1 MPKALKTLHHS
12 PPSGAAR
19 ATTKQ
24 ANPCARGDGLGRTNT
39 AFPYNWVERHSNQS
53 IPSGTAPHMILSMTG
68 FAAVS
73 RDLPH
78 GALNLD
84 IKSVNSRF
92 LDLMFRLA
100 DEVRAFEPGLR
111 ESISQSVTRGKV
123 ELRLGYGKDGQAGQ
137 HRAGRPLHL
146 NEEVVRRLGEAAA
159 DVKKL
164 VPQALD
170 LRVMEVLHWPG
181 VLEDTALNAD
191 QMRDTV
197 SAMMV
202 EAMEEFGASRARV
215 GEKLKDMLLA
225 RVAGLEDWV
234 KKVEPLMPQAV
245 QEQQAK
251 MSARLRDALGAVD
264 DERVRQEIALF
275 GIKIDV
281 AEELSRLGAHLSE
294 VRRVLAKGGAC
305 GKRLD
310 FLMQE
315 LNREANTL
323 GSKSVSGEI
332 STAAMEMK
340 ILIEQMR
347 EQVQN
352 IE

>member
-1 MPKALKTLHHS
+1 
-12 PPSGAAR
+12 
-19 ATTKQ
+19 
-24 ANPCARGDGLGRTNT
+24 
-39 AFPYNWVERHSNQS
+39 
-53 IPSGTAPHMILSMTG
+53 MILSMTG
-68 FAAVS
+68 YAAVS

-78 GALNLD
+78 GALNLE

-100 DEVRAFEPGLR
+100 DEARTLEPALR
-111 ESISQSVTRGKV
+111 EAITAGVTRGKV
-123 ELRLGYGKDGQAGQ
+123 ELRLGYGKDGASGQ
-137 HRAGRPLHL
+137 SRAGRPLQL
-146 NEEVVRRLGEAAA
+146 NEEAVRRLGEAAA
-159 DVKKL
+159 AVKRL
-164 VPQALD
+164 VPQTLD

-181 VLEDTALNAD
+181 VLDDTALSPE
-191 QMRDTV
+191 QMRDAV
-197 SAMMV
+197 NAMMSQ
-202 EAMEEFGASRARV
+202 AMSEFTDSRARE
-215 GEKLKDMLLA
+215 GEQLKQMLLT
-225 RVAGLEDWV
+225 RVAALEAWV
-234 KKVEPLMPQAV
+234 VKVEPMMPQAV
-245 QEQQAK
+245 EDQQAR
-251 MSARLRDALGAVD
+251 MTARLKEALGAVD
-264 DERVRQEIALF
+264 DERVRQEIAMF

-323 GSKSVSGEI
+323 GSKSVSPEV

-352 IE
+352 LE

>member
-1 MPKALKTLHHS
+1 
-12 PPSGAAR
+12 
-19 ATTKQ
+19 
-24 ANPCARGDGLGRTNT
+24 
-39 AFPYNWVERHSNQS
+39 
-53 IPSGTAPHMILSMTG
+53 MILSMTG
-68 FAAVS
+68 YAAVS

-78 GALNLD
+78 GALNLE

-100 DEVRAFEPGLR
+100 DEARTLEPVLR
-111 ESISQSVTRGKV
+111 EVITAGVTRGKV
-123 ELRLGYGKDGQAGQ
+123 ELRLGYGKDGASGQ
-137 HRAGRPLHL
+137 SRAGRPLQL
-146 NEEVVRRLGEAAA
+146 NEEAVRRLGEAAA
-159 DVKKL
+159 AVKRL
-164 VPQALD
+164 VPQTLD

-181 VLEDTALNAD
+181 VLDDTALSPE
-191 QMRDTV
+191 QMREAV
-197 SAMMV
+197 NAMMSQ
-202 EAMEEFGASRARV
+202 AMAEFTDSRARE
-215 GEKLKDMLLA
+215 GEKLKQMLFT
-225 RVAGLEDWV
+225 RVAALEAWV
-234 KKVEPLMPQAV
+234 VKVEPMMPQAV
-245 QEQQAK
+245 EDQQAR
-251 MSARLRDALGAVD
+251 MTARLKEALGAVD
-264 DERVRQEIALF
+264 DERVRQEIAMF

-323 GSKSVSGEI
+323 GSKSVSPKV

-352 IE
+352 LE

>member
-1 MPKALKTLHHS
+1 
-12 PPSGAAR
+12 
-19 ATTKQ
+19 
-24 ANPCARGDGLGRTNT
+24 
-39 AFPYNWVERHSNQS
+39 
-53 IPSGTAPHMILSMTG
+53 MIYSMTG
-68 FAAVS
+68 FASVS
-73 RDLPH
+73 RELTH
-78 GALNLD
+78 GALNLEV
-84 IKSVNSRF
+84 KSVNSRF

-100 DEVRAFEPGLR
+100 DEVRTLEPGLR
-111 ESISQSVTRGKV
+111 EAITLQVTRGKV

-137 HRAGRPLHL
+137 NRASRPLQL
-146 NEEVVRRLGEAAA
+146 NEDAVRRLSDAAA
-159 DVKKL
+159 TVKRL

-181 VLEDTALNAD
+181 VLDDTALSGD
-191 QMRDTV
+191 QVREAVT
-197 SAMMV
+197 AMMN
-202 EAMEEFGASRARV
+202 EAMADFGASRARE
-215 GEKLKDMLLA
+215 GEKLKAMLLE
-225 RVAGLEDWV
+225 RVAALEAWV

-245 QEQQAK
+245 QELQAK
-251 MSARLRDALGAVD
+251 MTARLREALGAAD
-264 DERVRQEIALF
+264 DERVRQEIAMF

-323 GSKSVSGEI
+323 GSKSVSADV
-332 STAAMEMK
+332 SAAAMEMK

>member
-1 MPKALKTLHHS
+1 
-12 PPSGAAR
+12 
-19 ATTKQ
+19 
-24 ANPCARGDGLGRTNT
+24 
-39 AFPYNWVERHSNQS
+39 
-53 IPSGTAPHMILSMTG
+53 MILSMTG
-68 FAAVS
+68 YAAVS
-73 RDLPH
+73 RELPH
-78 GALNLD
+78 GAINLEV
-84 IKSVNSRF
+84 KSVNSRF

-100 DEVRAFEPGLR
+100 DEARSLEPMLR
-111 ESISQSVTRGKV
+111 EAITESVTRGKV
-123 ELRLGYGKDGQAGQ
+123 EVRLGYGKDGAAGQ
-137 HRAGRPLHL
+137 SRAGRPLQL
-146 NEEVVRRLGEAAA
+146 NEETVRRLGEAAVA
-159 DVKKL
+159 VKRL
-164 VPQALD
+164 VPQALE

-181 VLEDTALNAD
+181 VLEDTALSPE
-191 QMRDTV
+191 QMRDAV
-197 SAMMV
+197 SAMMQ
-202 EAMEEFGASRARV
+202 EAMAEFKGSRARE
-215 GEKLKDMLLA
+215 GEKLKLMLLT
-225 RVAGLEDWV
+225 RVAGLDDWV

-245 QEQQAK
+245 ADQQAK
-251 MSARLRDALGAVD
+251 MTARLRDALGAVD
-264 DERVRQEIALF
+264 DERIRQEIALF

-294 VRRVLAKGGAC
+294 VRRVLDQGGAC

-323 GSKSVSGEI
+323 GSKSVSSEV

>member
-1 MPKALKTLHHS
+1 
-12 PPSGAAR
+12 
-19 ATTKQ
+19 
-24 ANPCARGDGLGRTNT
+24 
-39 AFPYNWVERHSNQS
+39 
-53 IPSGTAPHMILSMTG
+53 MILSMTG
-68 FAAVS
+68 YAAVS
-73 RDLPH
+73 RELPH
-78 GALNLD
+78 GAINLEV
-84 IKSVNSRF
+84 KSVNSRF

-100 DEVRAFEPGLR
+100 DEARSLEPALR
-111 ESISQSVTRGKV
+111 EAITESVTRGKV
-123 ELRLGYGKDGQAGQ
+123 EVRLGYGKDGAAGQ
-137 HRAGRPLHL
+137 SRAGRPLQL
-146 NEEVVRRLGEAAA
+146 NEETVQRLGEAAVA
-159 DVKKL
+159 VKRL
-164 VPQALD
+164 VPQALE

-181 VLEDTALNAD
+181 VLEDTALSPE
-191 QMRDTV
+191 QMRDAV
-197 SAMMV
+197 SAMMQ
-202 EAMEEFGASRARV
+202 EAMAEFKGSRARE
-215 GEKLKDMLLA
+215 GEKLKVMLLT

-234 KKVEPLMPQAV
+234 EKVEPLMPQAV
-245 QEQQAK
+245 ADQQAK
-251 MSARLRDALGAVD
+251 MTARLRDALGAVD
-264 DERVRQEIALF
+264 DERIRQEIAMF

-294 VRRVLAKGGAC
+294 VRRVLDQGGAC

-323 GSKSVSGEI
+323 GSKSVSSEV

>member
-1 MPKALKTLHHS
+1 
-12 PPSGAAR
+12 
-19 ATTKQ
+19 
-24 ANPCARGDGLGRTNT
+24 
-39 AFPYNWVERHSNQS
+39 
-53 IPSGTAPHMILSMTG
+53 MILSMTG

-100 DEVRAFEPGLR
+100 DEVRGLEPALR
-111 ESISQSVTRGKV
+111 ELISLGVTRGKV
-123 ELRLGYGKDGQAGQ
+123 ELRLGYGKDGQAGLS
-137 HRAGRPLHL
+137 RAGRPLHI
-146 NEEVVRRLGEAAA
+146 NEEAVRRLGEAAVA
-159 DVKKL
+159 VKRL

-181 VLEDTALNAD
+181 VLEDTALSAD
-191 QMRDTV
+191 QMREAV
-197 SAMMV
+197 MAMMA
-202 EAMEEFGASRARV
+202 EAMTEFGASRARE
-215 GEKLKDMLLA
+215 GEKLKHMLLA
-225 RVAGLEDWV
+225 RVAGVEDWV
-234 KKVEPLMPQAV
+234 RKIEPLMPQAV
-245 QEQQAK
+245 ADHHAK
-251 MSARLRDALGAVD
+251 MAARLRDALGAVD

-281 AEELSRLGAHLSE
+281 AEELSRLSAHLSE
-294 VRRVLAKGGAC
+294 VRRVLEKGGAC

-332 STAAMEMK
+332 STGAMEMK

>member
-1 MPKALKTLHHS
+1 
-12 PPSGAAR
+12 
-19 ATTKQ
+19 
-24 ANPCARGDGLGRTNT
+24 
-39 AFPYNWVERHSNQS
+39 
-53 IPSGTAPHMILSMTG
+53 MILSMTG
-68 FAAVS
+68 YAAVS
-73 RDLPH
+73 RELPH
-78 GALNLD
+78 GALNLEV
-84 IKSVNSRF
+84 KSVNSRF

-100 DEVRAFEPGLR
+100 DEARSLEPMLR
-111 ESISQSVTRGKV
+111 EAITESVTRGKV
-123 ELRLGYGKDGQAGQ
+123 EVRLGYGKDGAAGQ
-137 HRAGRPLHL
+137 SRAGRPLQL
-146 NEEVVRRLGEAAA
+146 NEETVQRLGEAAVA
-159 DVKKL
+159 VKRL
-164 VPQALD
+164 VPQALE

-181 VLEDTALNAD
+181 VLEDTALSPE
-191 QMRDTV
+191 QMRDAV
-197 SAMMV
+197 NAMMQ
-202 EAMEEFGASRARV
+202 EAMAEFKGSRARE
-215 GEKLKDMLLA
+215 GEKLKVMLLT

-245 QEQQAK
+245 ADQQAK
-251 MSARLRDALGAVD
+251 MTARLRDALGAVD
-264 DERVRQEIALF
+264 DERIRLEIAMF

-294 VRRVLAKGGAC
+294 VRRVLDQGGAC

-323 GSKSVSGEI
+323 GSKSVSSEV

>member
-1 MPKALKTLHHS
+1 
-12 PPSGAAR
+12 
-19 ATTKQ
+19 
-24 ANPCARGDGLGRTNT
+24 
-39 AFPYNWVERHSNQS
+39 
-53 IPSGTAPHMILSMTG
+53 MILSMTG

-73 RDLPH
+73 RELPH

-100 DEVRAFEPGLR
+100 DEVRSLEPALR
-111 ESISQSVTRGKV
+111 ESINQSVTRGKV
-123 ELRLGYGKDGQAGQ
+123 ELRLGYGKDGSAGQ
-137 HRAGRPLHL
+137 NRAGRPLHL
-146 NEEVVRRLGEAAA
+146 NQEAVRRLGDAAVA
-159 DVKKL
+159 VKQL

-181 VLEDTALNAD
+181 VLEESALTSE

-197 SAMMV
+197 AAMMQ
-202 EAMEEFGASRARV
+202 EALDEFGASRARE
-215 GEKLKDMLLA
+215 GEKLKEMLLA

-245 QEQQAK
+245 ADHQAK
-251 MSARLRDALGAVD
+251 MAARLRDALGAVD

-294 VRRVLAKGGAC
+294 VRRVLGQGGAC

>member
-1 MPKALKTLHHS
+1 
-12 PPSGAAR
+12 
-19 ATTKQ
+19 
-24 ANPCARGDGLGRTNT
+24 
-39 AFPYNWVERHSNQS
+39 
-53 IPSGTAPHMILSMTG
+53 MILSMTG

-73 RDLPH
+73 RELPH

-100 DEVRAFEPGLR
+100 DEVRSLEPALR
-111 ESISQSVTRGKV
+111 ESINQSVTRGKV
-123 ELRLGYGKDGQAGQ
+123 ELRLGYGKDGPAGQ
-137 HRAGRPLHL
+137 NRAGRPLHL
-146 NEEVVRRLGEAAA
+146 NQEAVRRLGDAAVA
-159 DVKKL
+159 VKQL

-181 VLEDTALNAD
+181 VLEESALTSE

-197 SAMMV
+197 AAMMQ
-202 EAMEEFGASRARV
+202 EALDEFGASRARE
-215 GEKLKDMLLA
+215 GEKLKEMLLA

-245 QEQQAK
+245 ADHQAK
-251 MSARLRDALGAVD
+251 MAARLRDALGAVD

-294 VRRVLAKGGAC
+294 VRRVLGQGGAC

>member
-1 MPKALKTLHHS
+1 
-12 PPSGAAR
+12 
-19 ATTKQ
+19 
-24 ANPCARGDGLGRTNT
+24 
-39 AFPYNWVERHSNQS
+39 
-53 IPSGTAPHMILSMTG
+53 MILSMTG
-68 FAAVS
+68 YAAVS
-73 RDLPH
+73 RELPH
-78 GALNLD
+78 GALNLEV
-84 IKSVNSRF
+84 KSVNSRF

-100 DEVRAFEPGLR
+100 DEARSLEPALR
-111 ESISQSVTRGKV
+111 EAITESVTRGKV
-123 ELRLGYGKDGQAGQ
+123 EVRLGYGKDGVAGQ
-137 HRAGRPLHL
+137 SRAGRPLQL
-146 NEEVVRRLGEAAA
+146 NEETVRRLGEAAVA
-159 DVKKL
+159 VKRL
-164 VPQALD
+164 VPQALE

-181 VLEDTALNAD
+181 VLEDTALSPE
-191 QMRDTV
+191 QMRDAV
-197 SAMMV
+197 SAMMQ
-202 EAMEEFGASRARV
+202 EAMAEFKGSRARE
-215 GEKLKDMLLA
+215 GEKLKVMLLT

-245 QEQQAK
+245 ADQQAK
-251 MSARLRDALGAVD
+251 MTARLRDALGAVD
-264 DERVRQEIALF
+264 DERIRQEIAMF

-294 VRRVLAKGGAC
+294 VRRVLDQGGAC

-323 GSKSVSGEI
+323 GSKSVSSEV

>member
-1 MPKALKTLHHS
+1 
-12 PPSGAAR
+12 
-19 ATTKQ
+19 
-24 ANPCARGDGLGRTNT
+24 
-39 AFPYNWVERHSNQS
+39 
-53 IPSGTAPHMILSMTG
+53 MIYSMTG
-68 FAAVS
+68 FASVS
-73 RDLPH
+73 RELPH
-78 GALNLD
+78 GALNLEV
-84 IKSVNSRF
+84 KSVNSRF

-100 DEVRAFEPGLR
+100 DEVRTLEPGLR
-111 ESISQSVTRGKV
+111 DAITQQVTRGKV

-137 HRAGRPLHL
+137 YRAGRPLQL
-146 NEEVVRRLGEAAA
+146 NEDVVRRLSDAAA
-159 DVKKL
+159 AVKRL
-164 VPQALD
+164 APQTLD

-181 VLEDTALNAD
+181 VLDDTALSAD
-191 QMRDTV
+191 QMRETV
-197 SAMMV
+197 LAMMT
-202 EAMEEFGASRARV
+202 EAMADFGASRARE
-215 GEKLKDMLLA
+215 GEKLKAMLLE
-225 RVAGLEDWV
+225 RVTALEAWV
-234 KKVEPLMPQAV
+234 KKVEPLMPLAV
-245 QEQQAK
+245 QELQAK
-251 MSARLRDALGAVD
+251 MTARLREALGAAD
-264 DERVRQEIALF
+264 DERVRQEIAMF

-323 GSKSVSGEI
+323 GSKSVSADV
-332 STAAMEMK
+332 SSSAMEMK

>member
-1 MPKALKTLHHS
+1 
-12 PPSGAAR
+12 
-19 ATTKQ
+19 
-24 ANPCARGDGLGRTNT
+24 
-39 AFPYNWVERHSNQS
+39 
-53 IPSGTAPHMILSMTG
+53 MILSMTG

-100 DEVRAFEPGLR
+100 DEVRSLEPGLR
-111 ESISQSVTRGKV
+111 EAISQNVTRGKV

-146 NEEVVRRLGEAAA
+146 NEEAVRRLGDAAVA
-159 DVKKL
+159 VKKL

-181 VLEDTALNAD
+181 VLEDTALSAD

-197 SAMMV
+197 NAMMT
-202 EAMEEFGASRARV
+202 EAMEDFGASRARE
-215 GEKLKDMLLA
+215 GEKLKEMLLT
-225 RVAGLEDWV
+225 RVVGLEEWV
-234 KKVEPLMPQAV
+234 RKVEPLMPQAV
-245 QEQQAK
+245 HEQQAK

>member
-1 MPKALKTLHHS
+1 
-12 PPSGAAR
+12 
-19 ATTKQ
+19 
-24 ANPCARGDGLGRTNT
+24 
-39 AFPYNWVERHSNQS
+39 
-53 IPSGTAPHMILSMTG
+53 MILSMTG

-78 GALNLD
+78 GALNLE

-100 DEVRAFEPGLR
+100 DEVRSLEPVLR
-111 ESISQSVTRGKV
+111 ETLTQGVTRGKV
-123 ELRLGYGKDGQAGQ
+123 EVRLGYGKDGQAGQ
-137 HRAGRPLHL
+137 SRAGRPLQL
-146 NEEVVRRLGEAAA
+146 NEEAVRRLGEAAA
-159 DVKKL
+159 AVKRL
-164 VPQALD
+164 VPEAID

-181 VLEDTALNAD
+181 VLEDTALSAD
-191 QMRDTV
+191 QMRETV
-197 SAMMV
+197 VAMMAQ
-202 EAMEEFGASRARV
+202 AMEEFGASRARE
-215 GEKLKDMLLA
+215 GEKLKAMLLT
-225 RVAGLEDWV
+225 RVTALEEWV
-234 KKVEPLMPQAV
+234 TKIEPLMPQAV
-245 QEQQAK
+245 ADLQVK
-251 MSARLRDALGAVD
+251 MTARLRDALGAAD
-264 DERVRQEIALF
+264 DERVRQEVAMF

-281 AEELSRLGAHLSE
+281 AEELTRLGAHLSE

-352 IE
+352 LE

>member
-1 MPKALKTLHHS
+1 
-12 PPSGAAR
+12 
-19 ATTKQ
+19 
-24 ANPCARGDGLGRTNT
+24 
-39 AFPYNWVERHSNQS
+39 
-53 IPSGTAPHMILSMTG
+53 MILSMTG
-68 FAAVS
+68 YAAVS

-78 GALNLD
+78 GALNLE

-100 DEVRAFEPGLR
+100 DEARTLEPALR
-111 ESISQSVTRGKV
+111 EAITAGVTRGKV
-123 ELRLGYGKDGQAGQ
+123 ELRLGYGKDGASGQ
-137 HRAGRPLHL
+137 SRAGRPLQL
-146 NEEVVRRLGEAAA
+146 NEEAVRRLGEAAA
-159 DVKKL
+159 AVKRL
-164 VPQALD
+164 VPQTLD

-181 VLEDTALNAD
+181 VLDDTALSPE
-191 QMRDTV
+191 QMREAV
-197 SAMMV
+197 NAMMSQ
-202 EAMEEFGASRARV
+202 AMAEFTDSRARE
-215 GEKLKDMLLA
+215 GEKLKQMLFT
-225 RVAGLEDWV
+225 RVAALEAWV
-234 KKVEPLMPQAV
+234 VKVEPMMPQAV
-245 QEQQAK
+245 EDQQAR
-251 MSARLRDALGAVD
+251 MTARLKEALGAVD
-264 DERVRQEIALF
+264 DERVRQEIAMF

-323 GSKSVSGEI
+323 GSKSVSPKV

-352 IE
+352 LE